1 MVEKEKLHKYE
12 SEVIVLP
19 PLKMVL
25 VEKAA
30 AGLPKKRKAKK
41 SGDTLTALKK
51 QEVVLRIIEHL
62 IEN

>member
-1 MVEKEKLHKYE
+1 MAENEKSRRYE

-30 AGLPKKRKAKK
+30 GGPPKKRKAK
-41 SGDTLTALKK
+41 SASNALTALKK
-51 QEVVLRIIEHL
+51 QEAVLRIIEHL

>member
-1 MVEKEKLHKYE
+1 MAEKEKSRRYE

-25 VEKAA
+25 VEKAVT
-30 AGLPKKRKAKK
+30 GPPKKRRAKK
-41 SGDTLTALKK
+41 ADDSLTALKK
-51 QEVVLRIIEHL
+51 QEAVLRIIEHL

>member
-1 MVEKEKLHKYE
+1 MAEKEKPRRYE

-30 AGLPKKRKAKK
+30 GGQPRKRKARKA
-41 SGDTLTALKK
+41 SEALTALKK
-51 QEVVLRIIEHL
+51 QEAVRRIIEHL